1 MDCRFQLAQIK
12 IQVGDS
18 QIKMTKME
26 DELSSVKEQNN
37 ILLFQIQQMQE
48 TPKHPR
54 PKQQIV
60 VVAPTKY
67 VQGAPVLNNQL
78 VPQPT
83 PKLKY
88 SKRRPKPKPEP
99 GQPVGEEVEEV
110 ESLEDI
116 SVDPED
122 IIEQVERKSM
132 DLLEAI
138 QNSEQCVV
146 SISGDK
152 DKGKDGELLEG
163 MDVASRKAKAAVII
177 KLYCDLQR
185 SIRDSFNDMITQ
197 LQVGAHQ
204 HIVANLGGGVT
215 LCQRMSTQHLS
226 HDDKRSKYL
235 DEVTRCWVKFL
246 ASY

>member
-1 MDCRFQLAQIK
+1 MEELQSLDCRFELAQIK

-26 DELSSVKEQNN
+26 DELSSVKEQND
-37 ILLFQIQQMQE
+37 ILMFQIQQMQE
-48 TPKHPR
+48 IPKHPW

-60 VVAPTKY
+60 VVAPSKNI
-67 VQGAPVLNNQL
+67 QGAPVLNNQL

-88 SKRRPKPKPEP
+88 PKWRPKPKPVP

-138 QNSEQCVV
+138 QKSEQYVV

-152 DKGKDGELLEG
+152 EKGKDGELLEG
-163 MDVASRKAKAAVII
+163 MDAASRKAKVADII

-204 HIVANLGGGVT
+204 HIVANLGG
-215 LCQRMSTQHLS
+215 
-226 HDDKRSKYL
+226 
-235 DEVTRCWVKFL
+235 
-246 ASY
+246 